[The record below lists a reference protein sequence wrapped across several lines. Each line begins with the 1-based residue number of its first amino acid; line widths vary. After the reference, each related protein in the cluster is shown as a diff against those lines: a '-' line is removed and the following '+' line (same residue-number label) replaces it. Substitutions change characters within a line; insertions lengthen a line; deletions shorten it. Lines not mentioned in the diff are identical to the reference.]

1 MQFSSGKRA
10 GLNVPNE
17 TSLRQSAHLISFTHR
32 LFKMKNSKSSSFL
45 LLLSLFFAFSSF
57 VVRPKPVAPS
67 VGSLVKIVSLTK
79 NGYKI
84 TNDNRDGKNI
94 RYATVD
100 WTMTIKSVANIN
112 VDLREIIVLAGLC
125 KFDGDDWQRSYL
137 QANPNFSLNTYANR
151 TILAPGA
158 TVTCTMRTS
167 KMSPFPPLFDPR
179 FLRVALVENQ
189 PLTLHSEKIIALH

>member
-1 MQFSSGKRA
+1 
-10 GLNVPNE
+10 
-17 TSLRQSAHLISFTHR
+17 
-32 LFKMKNSKSSSFL
+32 MKNSKSSGFL
-45 LLLSLFFAFSSF
+45 LLFSLFFAFSSF
-57 VVRPKPVAPS
+57 VVRPKPVAPP

-79 NGYKI
+79 NNSKI
-84 TNDNRDGKNI
+84 TTDNRDGKNI

-112 VDLREIIVLAGLC
+112 VDLREMIVLAGLC
-125 KFDGDDWQRSYL
+125 KFDGDDWQDSYL

-158 TVTCTMRTS
+158 TVTCKMQTS

-179 FLRVALVENQ
+179 FLRVALVQNQ
-189 PLTLHSEKIIALH
+189 PLTLHSEKIIAF